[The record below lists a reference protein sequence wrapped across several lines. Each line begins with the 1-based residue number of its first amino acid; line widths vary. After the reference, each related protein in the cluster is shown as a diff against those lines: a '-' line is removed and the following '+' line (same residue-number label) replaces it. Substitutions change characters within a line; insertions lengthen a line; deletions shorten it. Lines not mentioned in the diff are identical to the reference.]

1 MSEFSTKRSLSG
13 PRRQLLELMQRYN
26 FCRIENLE
34 VRDGEPVFDPAS
46 RVRQEIKI
54 GTNNGPRPELE
65 KDDFQLQAP
74 VIELF
79 EHLKRVGDGRIAA
92 LEVKHGLPFR
102 LLVEQPAS
110 EDAR

>member
-1 MSEFSTKRSLSG
+1 VSEFSTKQALSR
-13 PRRQLLELMQRYN
+13 PRRQLLELMQRYP
-26 FCRIENLE
+26 FCRLENLE
-34 VRDGEPVFDPAS
+34 IRIGEPVFDPAP

-54 GTNNGPRPELE
+54 GINNGPRPELE

-79 EHLKRVGDGRIAA
+79 EHLKRVGNGRIAA
-92 LEVKHGLPFR
+92 LEVRHGLPFR

-110 EDAR
+110 EDIP